1 MPAIITNKFRMN
13 NAEQFSESFSE
24 ASPTVYYLGIG
35 RAQEF
40 GTLTR
45 PDGRTDYEGTES
57 APITPADSVLNEFKN
72 YDDLLAAKK
81 ITGSNVSFVI
91 PRRNW
96 TSGTVYDI
104 YRHDY
109 EEYVTGS
116 TSTRVTANSTAT
128 TLFDSTFYVLTE
140 DYNVYK
146 CLDNNNNGTSTEKPS
161 GTSTSVITTSDDYK
175 WKYMYTLSASEQANF
190 LSTDF
195 MGVSTDSTV
204 AAAAVDGAL
213 DVIKIKTGGSA
224 YTVSGGATTGTI
236 TAIPIRGD
244 GTGGVASVTLTSGVI
259 TAVTVTTRG
268 SGYTSGYIR
277 NADIITATNAGGAGS
292 GAELDVII
300 PPKGGHGKNAVE
312 ELGGFFVMLNTS
324 LEGTES
330 TNSGDFTAANDF
342 RKITLIKDPNNASG
356 TAASAATLRGTY
368 AIKIAS
374 SPTPG
379 TFTADE
385 EINQATTGAVGK
397 VVEWDS
403 VNGILYYIQTRHNDA
418 GADSN
423 GNVTA
428 FSGANVITGQGSSA
442 TGTPET
448 SQNGTVNN
456 VTFTSG
462 YAAPE
467 IQHDSGDII
476 YVENR
481 TKITRA
487 TDQTENI
494 KLIIEF

>member
-1 MPAIITNKFRMN
+1 MPAIITNKFRLN

-24 ASPTVYYLGIG
+24 SAATVYYLGIG
-35 RAQEF
+35 RAQSF

-45 PDGRTDYEGTES
+45 PDARTDFEGTET
-57 APITPADSVLNEFKN
+57 APTTPGDSVLNEFKN
-72 YDDLLAAKK
+72 FDDLLAAKK
-81 ITGSNVSFVI
+81 ITSSDVSFVV

-96 TSGTVYDI
+96 TTGTTYDI

-109 EEYVTGS
+109 EEFVTGS
-116 TSTRVTANSTAT
+116 SSTRVTSNSGAT
-128 TLFDSTFYVLTE
+128 TLFDSTFYVVTS
-140 DYNVYK
+140 DRNVYK
-146 CLDNNNNGTSTEKPS
+146 CLDNDGNTASTVEPT
-161 GTSTSVITTSDDYK
+161 GTSTSVITTGDNYK
-175 WKYMYTLSASEQANF
+175 WKYMYTLSASQQANF

-195 MGVSTDSTV
+195 MGVSTNSTV
-204 AAAAVDGAL
+204 SSAAVDGAL
-213 DVIKIKTGGSA
+213 DIVKIKTAGSS
-224 YTVSGGATTGTI
+224 YTVSGGGTSGTI
-236 TAIPIRGD
+236 TAVPIRGD
-244 GTGGVASVTLTSGVI
+244 GTGGICSVTITSGAV
-259 TAVTVTTRG
+259 TAVAVTTRG

-277 NADIITATNAGGAGS
+277 NADIIAATNAGGAGS

-300 PPKGGHGKNAVE
+300 PPKGGHGFNAVE

-342 RKITLIKDPNNASG
+342 RKITLIKDPQNAAGS
-356 TAASAATLRGTY
+356 AASAATLRGTY
-368 AIKIAS
+368 AVRINS

-385 EINQATTGAVGK
+385 EINQASTGAVGK
-397 VVEWDS
+397 VVEWDAT
-403 VNGILYYIQTRHNDA
+403 NRILYYVQTRHNDA
-418 GADSN
+418 GADAN

-428 FSGANVITGQGSSA
+428 FSGTNVITGQTSSA
-442 TGTPET
+442 TGTPEATT
-448 SQNGTVNN
+448 STVNN
-456 VTFTSG
+456 VSFTSG
-462 YAAPE
+462 YSAPE
-467 IQHDSGDII
+467 LKHDTGEIL

>member
-1 MPAIITNKFRMN
+1 MPAIITNKFRLN
-13 NAEQFSESFSE
+13 NAEQFQESFSE
-24 ASPTVYYLGIG
+24 TAATVYYLGIG

-45 PDGRTDYEGTES
+45 PDARTDYEGTET
-57 APITPADSVLNEFKN
+57 APTTPGDSVLNEFKN
-72 YDDLLAAKK
+72 FDDLLAAKK
-81 ITGSNVSFVI
+81 ITSSDVSFVV

-96 TSGTVYDI
+96 TTGTVYDI

-109 EEYVTGS
+109 EEFVTGS
-116 TSTRVTANSTAT
+116 TSTRVTSTSGAT
-128 TLFDSTFYVLTE
+128 TLFDSTFYVLTT
-140 DYNVYK
+140 DRNVYK
-146 CLDNNNNGTSTEKPS
+146 CLDNNGGAASTVEPT
-161 GTSTSVITTSDDYK
+161 GTSTSVITTGDDYK
-175 WKYMYTLSASEQANF
+175 WKYIYTLSASQQANF

-195 MGVSTDSTV
+195 MGVSTNSTV
-204 AAAAVDGAL
+204 SSAAVDGAL
-213 DVIKIKTGGSA
+213 DVVKIKTAGSS
-224 YTVSGGATTGTI
+224 YTVSGGATSGTI
-236 TAIPIRGD
+236 TAVPIRGD
-244 GTGGVASVTLTSGVI
+244 GTGGVCSVTLTSGAI
-259 TAVTVTTRG
+259 TAVSVTTRG

-277 NADIITATNAGGAGS
+277 NADIIAATNAGGAGS

-300 PPKGGHGKNAVE
+300 PPKGGHGFNAVE

-342 RKITLIKDPNNASG
+342 RKITLIKDPQNAAGS
-356 TAASAATLRGTY
+356 AASAATLRGTY
-368 AIKIAS
+368 AVRINS

-385 EINQATTGAVGK
+385 EINQASTGAVGK
-397 VVEWDS
+397 VVEWDAT
-403 VNGILYYIQTRHNDA
+403 NRILYYVQTRHNDA

-428 FSGANVITGQGSSA
+428 FSGTNVITGQTSSA
-442 TGTPET
+442 TGTPEATT
-448 SQNGTVNN
+448 STVNN
-456 VTFTSG
+456 VSFTSG
-462 YAAPE
+462 YSAPE
-467 IQHDSGDII
+467 LKHDTGEIL